1 MLLLCLKKRDLFESQ
16 GKNILQ
22 NLAKKIGLSVYGGKI
37 RKERNEE
44 YERVT
49 ETWMRENSN
58 DRVKERFLLKSGNL
72 IVKIEDGES
81 ADVYDK
87 AKWVQTLSS
96 HFGSKILSN
105 SKRLK
110 NDVIKQKG
118 ASYKISVY
126 YNDTDSPYRNKKYWS
141 DLIDNGF
148 VGKSLDLGKNYYGDS
163 GLFYAWFLTPKIK
176 YCLVIDDFG
185 VISAKHLFK
194 DFFQEHRMR
203 NWMSFYF

>member
-1 MLLLCLKKRDLFESQ
+1 
-16 GKNILQ
+16 
-22 NLAKKIGLSVYGGKI
+22 
-37 RKERNEE
+37 
-44 YERVT
+44 
-49 ETWMRENSN
+49 MRENSD

-72 IVKIEDGES
+72 IVKIEVGEG
-81 ADVYDK
+81 ADDYDK

-96 HFGSKILSN
+96 LFGSNILSN

-118 ASYKISVY
+118 AFYNISVY
-126 YNDTDSPYRNKKYWS
+126 YTDTDSPFTHKKYWS

-148 VGKSLDLGKNYYGDS
+148 VGKSLGLGENCYGNS
-163 GLFYAWFLTPKIK
+163 GFFYAWFLTPKIK

-203 NWMSFYF
+203 NWMSFYC